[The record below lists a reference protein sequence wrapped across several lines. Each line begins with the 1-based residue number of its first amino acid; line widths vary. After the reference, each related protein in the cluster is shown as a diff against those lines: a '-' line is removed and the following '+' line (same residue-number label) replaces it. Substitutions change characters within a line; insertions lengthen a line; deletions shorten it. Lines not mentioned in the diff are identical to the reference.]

1 MKKFLK
7 LIMALSL
14 GLAIAG
20 CAKEYDDTA
29 LTERVKKVEDKVNTL
44 DQKVSALT
52 EQVTGLA
59 AVIDQWKKGGF
70 VEKVEDVKEGGVTVG
85 YTITFVGGKTVTIKN
100 GKDGTNGKDGKDGK
114 DGTDGK
120 DGKDGVNGND
130 GKDGENGKDGTNGTD
145 GKDGQDGTD
154 GKTPEII
161 IVDGVGA
168 VWAIDGVAIKVNDE
182 YVPATVIPSFEING
196 AGHLI
201 MTIAGQVIDL
211 GKVTGE
217 GGAAGDSLFASVD
230 ASDPDVVVFEL
241 ANGTKFE
248 VPKAKAF
255 KLVIE
260 NPAAEVKAGDVVEF
274 PFTVQNGTA
283 EMVDCF
289 AGGNYLA
296 EIVDSKVVVT
306 VPDPFAPG
314 KVLVWAQ
321 NDKGLF
327 SMVKLSFTEGP
338 NVIVI
343 NPEDVN
349 GIPEEGGEFIVNLTS
364 NIDIELNAEEIPDW
378 ITPALTKADYKL
390 TLNIA
395 ANTTAE
401 AREAEIKIYRSS
413 NKAVVQTVKVAQVAA
428 DLSPKVV
435 LDFTKQGYA
444 NGDSVTE
451 LKVEHVTATF
461 AKASG
466 SNPPKYYT
474 TGTAVRCY
482 PNNTITVSSSSNYIT
497 SIKFVFDTEKANA
510 ITPDNGAVEDG
521 VWTADGDITTVTFTV
536 DNVTGNQAR
545 FQKMTVYI
553 GAEKPKVLTV
563 ERILCKI
570 PVGLGQAWTSEYTTT
585 GSFIQ
590 GQDRSAATDGEYAF
604 VVGARTDNPGILA
617 INLTDPSDI
626 KELDISPMTGGFL
639 KVAALN
645 TIYNPSTGKYILLAC
660 SLSEW
665 SEAGDGYQFNVY
677 AYDKG
682 IDQAPTRILNFNDA
696 QGRHL
701 GEIFSVVGD
710 WHDGEIWVRNRLS
723 PSTLCWPLKDGVPQS
738 PLGGDIGYDGSTG
751 LGVIYKYGMGT
762 NHVLLENEKLGVFY
776 NLTVNGYFAAFQG
789 DLWSGKDQSVMGRKY
804 GVKPFE
810 FDGKK
815 FIAYTQIGKYTDPNN
830 GARARLKIIEDQGS
844 DATFKASIESDNIL
858 YEYPIQ
864 NSNDNATTPAE
875 FDEVLYLDGPSFI
888 PDNRVLGSCSVAETA
903 DAVYILS
910 HCYNVGLSVFKMY
923 LK

>member
-70 VEKVEDVKEGGVTVG
+70 VESVEDVKEGGVVVG
-85 YTITFVGGKTVTIKN
+85 YTIKFVGGQTVTLKN
-100 GKDGTNGKDGKDGK
+100 GKDGK

-120 DGKDGVNGND
+120 DGKDGTNGKDGVDGQNGQNGQDGED
-130 GKDGENGKDGTNGTD
+130 GKDGV
-145 GKDGQDGTD
+145 D
-154 GKTPEII
+154 GKTPGIV
-161 IVDGVGA
+161 IVDGEA
-168 VWAIDGVAIKVNDE
+168 VWAIDGTPIEVEGKYI
-182 YVPATVIPSFEING
+182 PATVVPSFKIND

-201 MTIAGQVIDL
+201 MTIAGKEYDL
-211 GKVTGE
+211 GKVVGQ
-217 GGAAGDSLFASVD
+217 GGDSLFTSVD
-230 ASDPDVVVFEL
+230 ASDPDVVKFEL
-241 ANGTKFE
+241 SNGTKFE

-255 KLVIE
+255 KLIIE
-260 NPAAEVKAGDVVEF
+260 TPTAEVIAGDVVEF
-274 PFTVQNGTA
+274 PFTIQNGTA

-428 DLSPKVV
+428 DLSPNVV
-435 LDFTKQGYA
+435 LDFTAQGYTNA
-444 NGDSVTE
+444 EAVDKLTIDN
-451 LKVEHVTATF
+451 VTATF
-461 AKASG
+461 DVGTG

-474 TGTAVRCY
+474 TGTSIRCY
-482 PNNTITVSSSSNYIT
+482 AKNTITVASSKNYIK
-497 SIKFVFDTEKANA
+497 SIKFVYGSRHDGMTPNNGTLTDDTWTAEGNLASVTFALDGDGTPQVHFQKMKVYIGEEIPKELTIKTLFAKYSTDSEAWNSYYGGTGGTDRNIAMDDEYIYIAESSATAKLWAISVADPNQVKLVNVEGVSGGAHALTCPRVVKNTNAEVNGGKDVLICCNLTRGGEDPKLYIWANGIDNAPKA
-510 ITPDNGAVEDG
+510 ITLTTWATSN
-521 VWTADGDITTVTFTV
+521 WYGDTFTV
-536 DNVTGNQAR
+536 WGTLQNGVLMFDKTNTGGDGVVTFHLNGVPAGSAMYLVGRIKTVDAFGSHTGTCAFYPIPDGTAGVYSPGRGTEARGQFATLGSSLKSEGGINVT
-545 FQKMTVYI
+545 
-553 GAEKPKVLTV
+553 LTPLDYD
-563 ERILCKI
+563 E
-570 PVGLGQAWTSEYTTT
+570 GTN
-585 GSFIQ
+585 
-590 GQDRSAATDGEYAF
+590 AF
-604 VVGARTDNPGILA
+604 VLGYNFIEWEGHRYVIYGNY
-617 INLTDPSDI
+617 INNKKGYIRVRQGELTDAWS
-626 KELDISPMTGGFL
+626 T
-639 KVAALN
+639 VA
-645 TIYNPSTGKYILLAC
+645 STGTRLYRRDLISGGLA
-660 SLSEW
+660 SGNS
-665 SEAGDGYQFNVY
+665 AM
-677 AYDKG
+677 
-682 IDQAPTRILNFNDA
+682 
-696 QGRHL
+696 
-701 GEIFSVVGD
+701 
-710 WHDGEIWVRNRLS
+710 
-723 PSTLCWPLKDGVPQS
+723 
-738 PLGGDIGYDGSTG
+738 DITAR
-751 LGVIYKYGMGT
+751 VI
-762 NHVLLENEKLGVFY
+762 N
-776 NLTVNGYFAAFQG
+776 G
-789 DLWSGKDQSVMGRKY
+789 DLY
-804 GVKPFE
+804 
-810 FDGKK
+810 
-815 FIAYTQIGKYTDPNN
+815 IAAQM
-830 GARARLKIIEDQGS
+830 Q
-844 DATFKASIESDNIL
+844 
-858 YEYPIQ
+858 
-864 NSNDNATTPAE
+864 
-875 FDEVLYLDGPSFI
+875 
-888 PDNRVLGSCSVAETA
+888 
-903 DAVYILS
+903 
-910 HCYNVGLSVFKMY
+910 NVGFGLYKLCY
-923 LK
+923 E

>member
-70 VEKVEDVKEGGVTVG
+70 VESVEDVKEGGVVVG
-85 YTITFVGGKTVTIKN
+85 YTIKFVGGQTVTLKNGKDGKDGTNGTNGTN
-100 GKDGTNGKDGKDGK
+100 GKDGTNGQDGAD
-114 DGTDGK
+114 
-120 DGKDGVNGND
+120 GND
-130 GKDGENGKDGTNGTD
+130 GA
-145 GKDGQDGTD
+145 D
-154 GKTPEII
+154 GKTPGIV
-161 IVDGVGA
+161 IVDGEA
-168 VWAIDGVAIKVNDE
+168 VWAIDGTPIEVEGKYI
-182 YVPATVIPSFEING
+182 PATVVPSFKIND

-201 MTIAGQVIDL
+201 MTIAGKEYDL
-211 GKVTGE
+211 GKVVGQ
-217 GGAAGDSLFASVD
+217 GGDSLFTSVD
-230 ASDPDVVVFEL
+230 ASDPDVVKFEL
-241 ANGTKFE
+241 SNGTKFE

-260 NPAAEVKAGDVVEF
+260 TPSYEVEAGDVVKID
-274 PFTVQNGTA
+274 FTVQNGTA

-289 AGGNYLA
+289 AGGNYTA
-296 EIVDSKVVVT
+296 VIEGNQVVVT
-306 VPDPFAPG
+306 VPDPFVEG

-327 SMVKLSFTEGP
+327 SMVKLNFLEGP
-338 NVIVI
+338 NVIIV
-343 NPEDVN
+343 NPEDVKAISAEA
-349 GIPEEGGEFIVNLTS
+349 GSVEVDVVS
-364 NIDIELNAEEIPDW
+364 NVDIELDQIAETWVSAE
-378 ITPALTKADYKL
+378 LTKAAYKL
-390 TLNIA
+390 TLTIE
-395 ANTTAE
+395 ANPTTE
-401 AREAEIKIYRSS
+401 PREADIKILRSS
-413 NKAVVQTVKVAQVAA
+413 NKAVLQTLHIVQVAKPEPTPFDTNVKWTA
-428 DLSPKVV
+428 SKDNKSYDDITLNVTYGDKTYEKV
-435 LDFTKQGYA
+435 K
-444 NGDSVTE
+444 N
-451 LKVEHVTATF
+451 
-461 AKASG
+461 
-466 SNPPKYYT
+466 
-474 TGTAVRCY
+474 
-482 PNNTITVSSSSNYIT
+482 
-497 SIKFVFDTEKANA
+497 IKFGTSSAAGSAKITLPAGTTKVSFWALGWSGKAANLK
-510 ITPDNGAVEDG
+510 
-521 VWTADGDITTVTFTV
+521 FTV
-536 DNVTGNQAR
+536 GEKNYDFNPAANSGVTGNGPFNVTVTDSDQYSFTLDAALAEETEITVATAASGYRAVLFGVQASDEPIV
-545 FQKMTVYI
+545 K
-553 GAEKPKVLTV
+553 ELTV

-570 PVGLGQAWTSEYTTT
+570 PVGVGKAWTSEYTTT

-738 PLGGDIGYDGSTG
+738 PLGGNIGYDGSTG

-776 NLTVNGYFAAFQG
+776 NLTVNGYFAAFEG